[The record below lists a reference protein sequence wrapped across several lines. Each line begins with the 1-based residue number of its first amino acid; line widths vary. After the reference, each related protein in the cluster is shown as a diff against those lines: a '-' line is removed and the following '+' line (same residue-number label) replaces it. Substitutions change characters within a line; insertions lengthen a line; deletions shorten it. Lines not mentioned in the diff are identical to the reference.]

1 MTGLKLKGISVSDR
15 LNRLNLEV
23 EAGQLVGLIGP
34 NGSGKST
41 LLSVAAGLL
50 PGSGTVEW
58 SGRDLDEIDPLER
71 GRLAAWVPQDAMFSF
86 GFSVRAVVGHGRFA
100 HGDDEQGIDEA
111 LERMD
116 LTSLADRRV
125 NELSGGERQRVILA
139 RALATVAPLQFW
151 DEPLAALDVRHGLEV
166 LRLARELTKV
176 GKTVFFSLHDLR
188 LAHSLDRVVL
198 LKDGDLYAE
207 GSPDEVLTETNLQDV
222 FGVRMRTAPGL
233 ILELT

>member
-1 MTGLKLKGISVSDR
+1 MTGLKLKGVSVADR
-15 LNRLNLEV
+15 LNRLDLEV

-50 PGSGTVEW
+50 PGGGTVEW
-58 SGRDLDEIDPLER
+58 SGRDLEEIDPLER
-71 GRLAAWVPQDAMFSF
+71 GRMAAWVPQDAMFSF
-86 GFSVRAVVGHGRFA
+86 GFSVSAVVGHGRFA
-100 HGDDEQGIDEA
+100 HGDDGRGIDEA

-116 LTSLADRRV
+116 LTSLADRPV
-125 NELSGGERQRVILA
+125 NELSGGERQRVMLA
-139 RALATVAPLQFW
+139 RALATDAPLQFW

-166 LRLARELTKV
+166 LRLAHELTKI

-188 LAHSLDRVVL
+188 LAHCLDRVVL
-198 LKDGDLYAE
+198 LKDGDLHAE

-222 FGVRMRTAPGL
+222 FGVRMRTAPGM
-233 ILELT
+233 ILELS